1 MSELETRLRHDLD
14 AAARDVTITPD
25 AWQRNQELV
34 AADRSAR
41 PRRLAGWALSAAAV
55 AVAVVTVSTLVL
67 GGGGGPTDPADGR
80 DEDPFARGYLLGPA
94 VVAEN
99 LTLGGQGTRHELALS
114 DVDGNGPRLCD
125 RYVGPDSP
133 SGGCTA
139 RDPAADTEQVA
150 FDWLAGAQG
159 DGSIRGVIGGVDS
172 RVTSVAI
179 WLTNGERVDAELQP
193 ADSSGNKLF
202 GYTVATTGPVPMR
215 LAAYGEE
222 DRALEYVNLA
232 ARFGAKWVA
241 DRSVR
246 GCEPADGCLIEELD
260 PGMLARVVRQ
270 NDGVE
275 VLVWPDVQTIQL
287 LGADDTFWREFVV
300 DAPGLLVIANQF
312 GRPFFGGPILDDLT
326 IIATDGANSDARP
339 VPPGRG

>member
-1 MSELETRLRHDLD
+1 
-14 AAARDVTITPD
+14 
-25 AWQRNQELV
+25 
-34 AADRSAR
+34 
-41 PRRLAGWALSAAAV
+41 
-55 AVAVVTVSTLVL
+55 
-67 GGGGGPTDPADGR
+67 
-80 DEDPFARGYLLGPA
+80 
-94 VVAEN
+94 
-99 LTLGGQGTRHELALS
+99 
-114 DVDGNGPRLCD
+114 
-125 RYVGPDSP
+125 
-133 SGGCTA
+133 
-139 RDPAADTEQVA
+139 
-150 FDWLAGAQG
+150 
-159 DGSIRGVIGGVDS
+159 
-172 RVTSVAI
+172 
-179 WLTNGERVDAELQP
+179 
-193 ADSSGNKLF
+193 
-202 GYTVATTGPVPMR
+202 MR

-232 ARFGAKWVA
+232 ARFGPEWVA
-241 DRSVR
+241 DRSVQ